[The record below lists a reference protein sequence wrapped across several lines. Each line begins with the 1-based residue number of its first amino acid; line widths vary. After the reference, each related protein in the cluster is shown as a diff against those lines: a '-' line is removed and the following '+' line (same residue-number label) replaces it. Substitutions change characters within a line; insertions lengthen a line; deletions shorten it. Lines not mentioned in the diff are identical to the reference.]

1 VGKVAG
7 NTLLS
12 RADKLG
18 VLPGNEYVDG
28 LVVVYCNFAVN
39 GGYWHAQ
46 PGHYYLCDCTS
57 GNLNFKV
64 TPSQGLACGSVFAA
78 KIVGGAGTFAPT
90 FHAATGEL
98 ISGLSTMQ
106 VPQSGQGRIFTS
118 GVPSSSQFGPGWVS
132 Q

>member
-1 VGKVAG
+1 MI
-7 NTLLS
+7 
-12 RADKLG
+12 
-18 VLPGNEYVDG
+18 PNEFADG

-39 GGYWHAQ
+39 GGYYHAQ

-57 GNLNFKV
+57 GNLNFKLP
-64 TPSQGLACGSVFAA
+64 PSAGLPYGSQFVA
-78 KIVGGAGTFAPT
+78 KIVGGAGAFAPF
-90 FHAATGEL
+90 FHAADGEF

-118 GVPSSSQFGPGWVS
+118 GVPAGSEFGPGWVS